1 MSEVFTLRR
10 GQEPLVISIPH
21 SGTEVPDDVAAR
33 LGDAAKDLPDTDWFV
48 DRLYAFAEE
57 LDATILCA
65 KYSRYVIDLNRD
77 PGGASLYPGQ
87 ATTGLVPVQRF
98 DGTPLYREGAEP
110 DEAEIESRRARYFDP
125 YHRAI
130 AEELARVRTLHG
142 YAVLYDAH
150 SIASVVP
157 RLFEGELPVLNL
169 GTNAGSTC
177 APEIERGVMKAMLAQ
192 DAYEAV
198 SNGRFKGGWITR
210 SFGRPHTNVHALQME
225 LAQRA
230 YMDEATTTYDAAKAA
245 TLQPV
250 LKSILEAAVNAAERL
265 HWEVAK

>member
-1 MSEVFTLRR
+1 MSDVFTLRR

-21 SGTEVPDDVAAR
+21 SGLDVPEDIAAR
-33 LGDAAKDLPDTDWFV
+33 FAPAAEGLPDTDWFV
-48 DRLYAFAEE
+48 DRLYAFAES
-57 LDATILCA
+57 LDATIICA

-77 PGGASLYPGQ
+77 PGGGSLYPGQ

-98 DGTPLYREGAEP
+98 DGTPLYQDGKEP
-110 DEAEIESRRARYFDP
+110 DEAEIEARRARYFDP

-130 AEELARVRTLHG
+130 AEELGRVRTLHG
-142 YAVLYDAH
+142 YGVLYDAH

-169 GTNAGSTC
+169 GTNRGQTC
-177 APEIERGVMKAMLAQ
+177 APEIERAAMKAMLAQ
-192 DAYEAV
+192 DEFEAI

-230 YMDEATTTYDAAKAA
+230 YMDEASVSYDETKAA
-245 TLQPV
+245 LLQPV
-250 LKSILEAAVNAAERL
+250 LKSILEAAMNAAERL

>member
-1 MSEVFTLRR
+1 MSEVFSLRR

-21 SGTEVPDDVAAR
+21 SGTDIPDDIAAR
-33 LGDAAKDLPDTDWFV
+33 LGETARSLPDTDWFV
-48 DRLYAFAEE
+48 DRLYGFAEE

-77 PGGASLYPGQ
+77 PSGTSLYPGQ
-87 ATTGLVPVQRF
+87 ATTGLVPVERF
-98 DGTPLYREGAEP
+98 DGTPLYRAGAEP
-110 DEAEIESRRARYFDP
+110 DEAEIEHRRSRYFDP

-130 AEELARVRTLHG
+130 AEELSRVRTLHG
-142 YAVLYDAH
+142 YALLYDAH

-169 GTNAGSTC
+169 GTNSGTTC
-177 APEIERGVMKAMLAQ
+177 APEIERAAVRTILAQ
-192 DAYEAV
+192 DEYEAV

-230 YMDEATTTYDAAKAA
+230 YMDEAAKSYDEAKAA
-245 TLQPV
+245 MLQPV
-250 LKSILEAAVNAAERL
+250 LKSILEAAVDAAEKL
-265 HWEVAK
+265 HWEVSK